1 MRNISP
7 LSRLTTTTTTRRISQ
22 IPRTQS
28 WLSDWRHI
36 SSSSSTRS
44 TAAAPN
50 TDSTASALEPPP
62 AGGHLPSISSS
73 ALLKHTREQSLK
85 TPGILWA
92 DAELDEA
99 RGTSSLSSAT
109 AGRETRKMNMYQAI
123 RDALSIALST
133 DDSAIVFGED
143 VAFGGVFR
151 CTLGLAEE
159 YGRERVFN
167 TPLTE
172 QGVIGFGIGYAS
184 MGSKLGDSTLGGRGM
199 GGTAIA
205 EIQFADYI
213 WPAFDQLL
221 NEASKFR
228 YRSGGQFNVGGLTVR
243 CPTMAVGHG
252 GLYHSQSPEGFFMGA
267 GGLKVVIPRSPLQ
280 AKGLLLSAIRDP
292 NPVVFMEPKILYRS
306 AVEQVPT
313 SDYTLPL
320 GRAEIL
326 TTGSDLTVVTYGTS
340 VYRCE
345 QAIHLLTHPPQGS
358 GIERTVKDALGD
370 WRRGTG
376 KNVSSSPSIELV
388 DLRTILPY
396 DLPLVLRS
404 LSKTHRL
411 LIVHEGPTTG
421 GVGMQIAGDVVSG
434 LALTTSNAREENSI
448 GEDMRRLRKEA
459 FLGLEAPVK
468 VIGGWDTPGVALQ
481 YEKFYIPDEVRI
493 LDGMLELLAY

>member
-1 MRNISP
+1 MPKTLNS
-7 LSRLTTTTTTRRISQ
+7 LSRVTTTTHRVS
-22 IPRTQS
+22 PTQQ
-28 WLSDWRHI
+28 
-36 SSSSSTRS
+36 
-44 TAAAPN
+44 
-50 TDSTASALEPPP
+50 PPP
-62 AGGHLPSISSS
+62 AGGHMPSIASS
-73 ALLKHTREQSLK
+73 ALLKHTREQALK
-85 TPGILWA
+85 MPEIVWA

-99 RGTSSLSSAT
+99 RGASSLSST
-109 AGRETRKMNMYQAI
+109 TTGRETRKMNTYQAI

-172 QGVIGFGIGYAS
+172 QGVVGFGIGYAS
-184 MGSKLGDSTLGGRGM
+184 MGSKLGNSTLGGRGM

-205 EIQFADYI
+205 EVQFADYI

-280 AKGLLLSAIRDP
+280 AKGLLLSSIRDP
-292 NPVVFMEPKILYRS
+292 NPVVFMEPKVLYRS

-313 SDYTLPL
+313 SDYILPL

-345 QAIHLLTHPPQGS
+345 QAIHLLTHPPEGGVERGRIPPQGD
-358 GIERTVKDALGD
+358 EYLFTP
-370 WRRGTG
+370 T
-376 KNVSSSPSIELV
+376 IELI

-421 GVGMQIAGDVVSG
+421 GVGMQIAGDV
-434 LALTTSNAREENSI
+434 
-448 GEDMRRLRKEA
+448 MKA

-493 LDGMLELLAY
+493 LDGLLEVLAY

>member
-1 MRNISP
+1 MRNCPSFSRITTHRTVHSPRTRLCLCRRP
-7 LSRLTTTTTTRRISQ
+7 LS
-22 IPRTQS
+22 
-28 WLSDWRHI
+28 
-36 SSSSSTRS
+36 SSPSTHA

-50 TDSTASALEPPP
+50 TESTASALEPPP
-62 AGGHLPSISSS
+62 AGGHLPSIASS
-73 ALLKHTREQSLK
+73 ALLKNTREQALK

-92 DAELDEA
+92 DAELDE
-99 RGTSSLSSAT
+99 GTSSLSSTT
-109 AGRETRKMNMYQAI
+109 AGRETRKMNTYQAI

-172 QGVIGFGIGYAS
+172 QGVVGFGIGYA
-184 MGSKLGDSTLGGRGM
+184 GM

-205 EIQFADYI
+205 EVQFADYI

-280 AKGLLLSAIRDP
+280 AKGLLLSSIRDP

-306 AVEQVPT
+306 AVEQVPI

-320 GRAEIL
+320 GHGEIL

-345 QAIHLLTHPPQGS
+345 QAIHLLTHPPEGS
-358 GIERTVKDALGD
+358 GIEETVKAA
-370 WRRGTG
+370 
-376 KNVSSSPSIELV
+376 SPSIELI

-396 DLPLVLRS
+396 DLPLILRS

-421 GVGMQIAGDVVSG
+421 GVGMQIAGEVVS
-434 LALTTSNAREENSI
+434 A
-448 GEDMRRLRKEA
+448 A

-468 VIGGWDTPGVALQ
+468 VIGGWDTPGVGLQ
-481 YEKFYIPDEVRI
+481 YEKFYVPDEVRI
-493 LDGMLELLAY
+493 LDGLVELLAY

>member
-1 MRNISP
+1 MPNTLSS
-7 LSRLTTTTTTRRISQ
+7 LSRV
-22 IPRTQS
+22 PK
-28 WLSDWRHI
+28 
-36 SSSSSTRS
+36 
-44 TAAAPN
+44 
-50 TDSTASALEPPP
+50 PPP
-62 AGGHLPSISSS
+62 AGGHMPSIASS
-73 ALLKHTREQSLK
+73 ALLKHTREQALK
-85 TPGILWA
+85 MPEIEWA
-92 DAELDEA
+92 DADLDEA
-99 RGTSSLSSAT
+99 RGTSSLSST
-109 AGRETRKMNMYQAI
+109 TGRETRKMNTYQAI

-172 QGVIGFGIGYAS
+172 QGVVGFGIGYAS
-184 MGSKLGDSTLGGRGM
+184 MGSKLGNSTLGGRGM

-205 EIQFADYI
+205 EVQFADYI

-252 GLYHSQSPEGFFMGA
+252 GLYHSQSPEGFFLGA

-280 AKGLLLSAIRDP
+280 AKGLLLSSIRDP

-313 SDYTLPL
+313 SDYILPL

-345 QAIHLLTHPPQGS
+345 QAIHLSTHPPEGT
-358 GIERTVKDALGD
+358 GIERTVRDALGD
-370 WRRGTG
+370 WRRTRKGQ
-376 KNVSSSPSIELV
+376 NASSTPTIELI

-421 GVGMQIAGDVVSG
+421 GVGMQIAGDV
-434 LALTTSNAREENSI
+434 
-448 GEDMRRLRKEA
+448 MEA

-493 LDGMLELLAY
+493 LDGLLEVLAY

>member
-1 MRNISP
+1 MPNTLSS
-7 LSRLTTTTTTRRISQ
+7 LSRVTNTTCRVSPIQR
-22 IPRTQS
+22 PRL
-28 WLSDWRHI
+28 WLCRRHI
-36 SSSSSTRS
+36 STSSSTCS
-44 TAAAPN
+44 TVVVPN
-50 TDSTASALEPPP
+50 TASTVSALEPPP
-62 AGGHLPSISSS
+62 AGGHMPSIASS
-73 ALLKHTREQSLK
+73 ALLKHTREQALK
-85 TPGILWA
+85 MPEIVWA
-92 DAELDEA
+92 DAELDE
-99 RGTSSLSSAT
+99 GTSSLSST
-109 AGRETRKMNMYQAI
+109 TTGRETRKMNTYQAI

-172 QGVIGFGIGYAS
+172 QGVVGFGIGYAS
-184 MGSKLGDSTLGGRGM
+184 MGGM

-205 EIQFADYI
+205 EVQFADYI

-280 AKGLLLSAIRDP
+280 AKGLLLSSIRDP
-292 NPVVFMEPKILYRS
+292 NPVIFMEPKVLYRS

-313 SDYTLPL
+313 SDYILPL

-326 TTGSDLTVVTYGTS
+326 TTGSDLTIVTYGTS

-345 QAIHLLTHPPQGS
+345 QAIHLLTHPPEGGLVRGRIPQGDES
-358 GIERTVKDALGD
+358 LFTP
-370 WRRGTG
+370 T
-376 KNVSSSPSIELV
+376 IELI

-404 LSKTHRL
+404 LAKTHRL

-421 GVGMQIAGDVVSG
+421 GVGMQIAGDV
-434 LALTTSNAREENSI
+434 I
-448 GEDMRRLRKEA
+448 MRREA

-493 LDGMLELLAY
+493 LDGLLEVLAY

>member
-1 MRNISP
+1 MRRASLPRLRLWLYRRQIS
-7 LSRLTTTTTTRRISQ
+7 T
-22 IPRTQS
+22 
-28 WLSDWRHI
+28 
-36 SSSSSTRS
+36 SSSTRS
-44 TAAAPN
+44 TAAATN
-50 TDSTASALEPPP
+50 TTSTASALEPPP
-62 AGGHLPSISSS
+62 AGGHLPSIASST
-73 ALLKHTREQSLK
+73 LLRHTREQALR
-85 TPGILWA
+85 TPGITWA

-99 RGTSSLSSAT
+99 RGTSSLSTTT

-172 QGVIGFGIGYAS
+172 QGVVGFGIGYAS
-184 MGSKLGDSTLGGRGM
+184 MGSKLGNSTLGGRGM

-205 EIQFADYI
+205 EVQFADYI

-280 AKGLLLSAIRDP
+280 AKGLLLSSIRDP
-292 NPVVFMEPKILYRS
+292 NPVVFMEPKVLYRS
-306 AVEQVPT
+306 TVEQVPT
-313 SDYTLPL
+313 SDFTVPL
-320 GRAEIL
+320 GQAEIL
-326 TTGSDLTVVTYGTS
+326 TSGSDLTVVTYGTS

-345 QAIHLLTHPPQGS
+345 QAIHLLTHPPEGN
-358 GIERTVKDALGD
+358 GIEKAVRHALGD
-370 WRRGTG
+370 WRRSTGT
-376 KNVSSSPSIELV
+376 NVSSKPTIELI

-421 GVGMQIAGDVVSG
+421 GVGMQIAGDIVSG
-434 LALTTSNAREENSI
+434 FTTSSTGSTSEGEGDI
-448 GEDMRRLRKEA
+448 GRMRRDA

-493 LDGMLELLAY
+493 LDGMLEVLAY